1 MFGGYGTNGCD
12 GQANF
17 CGATWEYEGTTW
29 TQTSPSTSPSPRQ
42 FPAMAYDSDR
52 HLVVLF
58 GGSHHSISG
67 CDGSS
72 TEFCDGTWEYDGST
86 WTRRVVAGPSAR
98 DGAMMVYDSRR
109 KKMVLFGGESPQIGC
124 DDSSANLCG
133 GTWEYDG
140 TLWTRNLQP
149 QQQAVHPLPRV
160 GAAMAFDSNRDKVV
174 LFGGSYGNG
183 IHPLSETWSYDG
195 SAWTQLSPSVSPPP
209 HAGHVMAVDSSRA
222 RVVLIG
228 GLTAPPNDSIYDRT
242 W

>member
-1 MFGGYGTNGCD
+1 
-12 GQANF
+12 
-17 CGATWEYEGTTW
+17 
-29 TQTSPSTSPSPRQ
+29 
-42 FPAMAYDSDR
+42 
-52 HLVVLF
+52 
-58 GGSHHSISG
+58 
-67 CDGSS
+67 
-72 TEFCDGTWEYDGST
+72 
-86 WTRRVVAGPSAR
+86 
-98 DGAMMVYDSRR
+98 MMVYDSRR

-174 LFGGSYGNG
+174 LFGGNVSSAPNWTCDSSNDAYCNGTWEYDGASWTEFVGPGPSSRWIAAMVYAPEGKRVVLFGGSYGNG

-242 W
+242 WEFH